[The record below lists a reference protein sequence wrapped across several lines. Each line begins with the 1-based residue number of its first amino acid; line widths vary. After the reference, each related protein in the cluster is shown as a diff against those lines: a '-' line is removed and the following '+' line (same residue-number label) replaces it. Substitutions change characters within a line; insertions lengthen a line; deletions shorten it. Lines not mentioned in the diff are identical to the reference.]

1 LGFHLASSGT
11 MAMHRMYV
19 RNTFL
24 DVEESD
30 PCEQRLSH
38 RSFFSEPLSSPEKPQ
53 PELERAT
60 LESLN
65 MILKDSRQLKLASKP
80 PSITNVT
87 ELQPATSNIVV
98 STVPAE
104 HLGCNDNQDS
114 QCGIPVPDVSKEP
127 IEVKATGLKPVLSSA
142 SVSTMA
148 PEDSDCEGNLSSH
161 SGDEMPSIDE
171 RGVVA
176 SRLCYGT
183 APQREVLPQR
193 KVDGSCPISKD
204 FSHCRVPKSLNLAEK
219 FSADIVETRP
229 TTMMIRNI
237 PNRYTQ
243 RELIAE
249 LENLGFGGTFDF
261 LYAPIDFGTM
271 GNVGYVFI
279 NFVSAEWAARC
290 RQEFEGFIF
299 SKHQKTAKKVA
310 TVSVAHL
317 QGLGA
322 NMKHYEKSAVAV
334 RARARGCGP
343 MVMASLS
350 SVVH

>member
-1 LGFHLASSGT
+1 L
-11 MAMHRMYV
+11 
-19 RNTFL
+19 
-24 DVEESD
+24 
-30 PCEQRLSH
+30 EQ
-38 RSFFSEPLSSPEKPQ
+38 
-53 PELERAT
+53 AT

-65 MILKDSRQLKLASKP
+65 MILKDSSQLKLASKP
-80 PSITNVT
+80 PS
-87 ELQPATSNIVV
+87 AT
-98 STVPAE
+98 
-104 HLGCNDNQDS
+104 
-114 QCGIPVPDVSKEP
+114 
-127 IEVKATGLKPVLSSA
+127 KATGLQPVLPNTMPTEYTSKETTETKATSLKPVLSCA

-148 PEDSDCEGNLSSH
+148 PEDSDCEGSQISH
-161 SGDEMPSIDE
+161 SGDEVLSIDE
-171 RGVVA
+171 RGAVA
-176 SRLCYGT
+176 SRICHSPAT
-183 APQREVLPQR
+183 QREVLPQR
-193 KVDGSCPISKD
+193 RHLGASPISKD

-219 FSADIVETRP
+219 FPTNTVETQP

-243 RELIAE
+243 RELIVE

-299 SKHQKTAKKVA
+299 SKHQKKTAKKVA

-322 NMKHYEKSAVAV
+322 NMRHYEKSAVAV
-334 RARARGCGP
+334 RARAKGCGP
-343 MVMASLS
+343 LVMASLS
-350 SVVH
+350 SVVS